1 MELRRLTPG
10 FGAEVKDI
18 DLSGD
23 LDTDTIEA
31 VYNALV
37 DYKVLLLRA
46 PELTPDQHMALGRR
60 IGEIEVHAVFPNLG
74 EGFEQV
80 SVLDSE
86 AGNTATMWHT
96 DETFLEHPPMGTLT
110 QAKILPDVGGDTLFA
125 DSAAAYNAL
134 SPNMKQ
140 YLEGLTAIHDLGKIA
155 ELRYRFGSGDAQNLA
170 DAVLAERRTAHPV
183 VRTHPETGRKGLY
196 INPAFTLRFVGWTK
210 KESRPLLEYL
220 FEVCRRE
227 VYTCRFRWKPGSIA
241 MWDNR
246 CVWHFALNDYH
257 GQRRHMRR
265 VTVNGDAVR

>member
-60 IGEIEVHAVFPNLG
+60 IGEIEVHAFFPNLG

-183 VRTHPETGRKGLY
+183 VRTHPETGAKSLFVNPTYTRWIVGL
-196 INPAFTLRFVGWTK
+196 PPDESDMLLRFLYRHTV
-210 KESRPLLEYL
+210 KEQFTYRHQWAVSDLL
-220 FEVCRRE
+220 
-227 VYTCRFRWKPGSIA
+227 

-246 CVWHFALNDYH
+246 STMHMVLNDF
-257 GQRRHMRR
+257 GGRR
-265 VTVNGDAVR
+265 VMYRVSVVGSAER

>member
-46 PELTPDQHMALGRR
+46 PELTPDHHMALGRR
-60 IGEIEVHAVFPNLG
+60 IGEIEVHAFFPNLG
-74 EGFEQV
+74 EGYEQV

-183 VRTHPETGRKGLY
+183 VRTHPETGAKSLFVNPTYTRWIVGLPPDESDMLLGFLY
-196 INPAFTLRFVGWTK
+196 RHTVKEQFTYRHQWAV
-210 KESRPLLEYL
+210 SDLL
-220 FEVCRRE
+220 
-227 VYTCRFRWKPGSIA
+227 

-246 CVWHFALNDYH
+246 STMHMVLNDF
-257 GQRRHMRR
+257 GGRR
-265 VTVNGDAVR
+265 VMYRVSVVGSAER

>member
-60 IGEIEVHAVFPNLG
+60 IGEIEVHAFFPNLG

-183 VRTHPETGRKGLY
+183 VRTHPETGAKSLFVNPTYTRWIVGLPPDESDMLLGFLY
-196 INPAFTLRFVGWTK
+196 RHTVKEQFTYRHQWAV
-210 KESRPLLEYL
+210 SDLL
-220 FEVCRRE
+220 
-227 VYTCRFRWKPGSIA
+227 

-246 CVWHFALNDYH
+246 STMHMVLNDF
-257 GQRRHMRR
+257 GGRR
-265 VTVNGDAVR
+265 VMYRVSVVGSAER